1 MRRSL
6 ALCIVV
12 VSVLPTAPRVLA
24 ADWPNW
30 RGPTDNNSIATG
42 NYPTAW
48 TVESVSWKFALP
60 GKGSSTP
67 IIWKDRIYLTTPD
80 EERDAV
86 LALDF
91 QGHKLWL
98 TRLGE
103 ESPPKQRQLGS
114 SCNASPVTDG
124 KGIFVYF
131 RSCCL
136 AALELD
142 GSVRWTNDLAAR
154 FGPEHLFWDTGSS
167 PVVTDQQVILCRMHH
182 GDSWIAGFDKATGA
196 LRSDFVI
203 SAENDLAHLGCLSG
217 QFVDQSRTGFRV
229 AESGLG

>member
-6 ALCIVV
+6 ALCIAVI
-12 VSVLPTAPRVLA
+12 SVLPTASQVFA
-24 ADWPNW
+24 TDWPNW
-30 RGPTDNNSIATG
+30 RGPTGNNSTATG

-48 TVESVSWKFALP
+48 TVESVSWKLALS
-60 GKGSSTP
+60 GKSSSTP

-80 EERDAV
+80 AGHDAV
-86 LALDF
+86 LALDVHG
-91 QGHKLWL
+91 QKLWL

-103 ESPPKQRQLGS
+103 ERPPKQRQLGS

-154 FGPEHLFWDTGSS
+154 FGPDHLFWDQGT
-167 PVVTDQQVILCRMHH
+167 
-182 GDSWIAGFDKATGA
+182 
-196 LRSDFVI
+196 
-203 SAENDLAHLGCLSG
+203 
-217 QFVDQSRTGFRV
+217 
-229 AESGLG
+229 